1 MVGTGGPSLPLTA
14 LMLFPAIHAFCPCAL
29 DVCIRPRRTAVS
41 SYMRKGN
48 EAGTCIRHGSSLH
61 ALECAEHRRK
71 GVPGRMKMSMM
82 QQEGDYREEMISIGA
97 QIARVEEE
105 IDQVSRQVREA
116 EKRALD
122 PNIDKDER
130 QYWRKEKEQLRKE
143 KEQLRRKEEQLRR
156 KEEQLRDLF
165 LIEAKRTQDSKKPE
179 DFLPTPQGNA
189 SSAQV

>member
-14 LMLFPAIHAFCPCAL
+14 LMLLPAIHAFCPCAL
-29 DVCIRPRRTAVS
+29 DVCIRPRRTAVT

-48 EAGTCIRHGSSLH
+48 EAGTCIRRASSLN
-61 ALECAEHRRK
+61 ALECAERRRK

-82 QQEGDYREEMISIGA
+82 QQEGDYREEMISLGA

-105 IDQVSRQVREA
+105 IDQVSRQIREA

-122 PNIDKDER
+122 PDTDKDER
-130 QYWRKEKEQLRKE
+130 QYWRKKEEQLRKEKEQLRKE
-143 KEQLRRKEEQLRR
+143 KDRLLK
-156 KEEQLRDLF
+156 KEEQLRDLL
-165 LIEAKRTQDSKKPE
+165 LIEKKKTQGSKKPE
-179 DFLPTPQGNA
+179 DFLSKPQGNA